1 MFFRPGTSGCFIIVA
16 LAIALHIEL
25 SGAFSCT
32 RTMPLRSAT
41 AAGTGTGTADTSTTT
56 SALFLEGR
64 GEYYGESGS
73 SFMVKEFST
82 YEQLEEIVA
91 LTARALPERPDGI
104 VCVVKYSSAMDE
116 ACVKTEAQYERIAR
130 ENPSTCFLRCF
141 SEYENADLLLGQTG
155 VSVLPTFDV
164 FCGGKRVSRVQG
176 SSSYVELERLLQ
188 MYQLQNSKLDLFSE
202 SADNKRRLEWGNGQT
217 KSPMETPRTTGR
229 FVPGYDW
236 DKDGGAFD
244 EAASKA
250 EDDFEATFGNWV
262 PDISD
267 E

>member
-1 MFFRPGTSGCFIIVA
+1 MFFGSVSGCFLVGVLVVA
-16 LAIALHIEL
+16 LALRFEP
-25 SGAFSCT
+25 SGAFSCSVSS
-32 RTMPLRSAT
+32 RSAT
-41 AAGTGTGTADTSTTT
+41 AARGTTT
-56 SALFLEGR
+56 TALNLEGR

-91 LTARALPERPDGI
+91 LTGRALPERPDGI
-104 VCVVKYSSAMDE
+104 VCVAKYSSAMNE

-130 ENPSTCFLRCF
+130 ENPSSCFLRCF
-141 SEYENADLLLGQTG
+141 SEYENADLLLGQAG

-164 FCGGKRVSRVQG
+164 FYGGERVSRVQG
-176 SSSYVELERLLQ
+176 SSSYIELERLLQ

-202 SADNKRRLEWGNGQT
+202 SADNNRRMEWGNG
-217 KSPMETPRTTGR
+217 KIRSPMDTPRTTGR
-229 FVPGYDW
+229 FIPGYDW

-250 EDDFEATFGNWV
+250 EDDFESTFGNWV

-267 E
+267 K